1 MNTLKKNNEME
12 KLLTVF
18 LQFTENFSFLLNT
31 FSLDWTLKT
40 S

>member
-1 MNTLKKNNEME
+1 MK

-18 LQFTENFSFLLNT
+18 LQFTENLNFLLNII
-31 FSLDWTLKT
+31 SLDWTLKT